1 MIEDD
6 EIGAQRQ
13 RTLLSLSQALAEP
26 IDLKQTNNTGNNIQ
40 DNLKS
45 LFTLAYYFNKID
57 VI

>member
-45 LFTLAYYFNKID
+45 LFSLPYYFNKID

>member
-45 LFTLAYYFNKID
+45 LFSLPYYINKID

>member
-45 LFTLAYYFNKID
+45 LFCLPYYFNKMD

>member
-26 IDLKQTNNTGNNIQ
+26 IDLKQTNQPGNNIQ

-45 LFTLAYYFNKID
+45 LFSLPYYFNKID